1 MLRPYGHL
9 SPSFNNSNLNRRICT
24 SDLYSRIVS
33 LFLNAGEGTQM
44 SEAIRSDATPM
55 REG

>member
-1 MLRPYGHL
+1 
-9 SPSFNNSNLNRRICT
+9 
-24 SDLYSRIVS
+24 
-33 LFLNAGEGTQM
+33 M